1 MYDETVKAGK
11 FNERNILPKTI
22 ELWEKNILIIGFG
35 RIGQNLI
42 KRCLG
47 FEMNVY
53 VYDPFVD
60 KENIESLGG
69 KKVENLNLAVKDM
82 DAITLHMPLNS
93 ETKNMINLDMLKLM
107 KKNCILINAARGG
120 IINENDLNE
129 ALNNNYIF
137 GAGLDVFETEPPEKD
152 NPLLKNNKTF
162 LSPHTAAF
170 TEECMQ
176 RMGIE
181 TIQNIIDFFEKKLE
195 KFKTIKL

>member
-1 MYDETVKAGK
+1 M
-11 FNERNILPKTI
+11 ILYHQF
-22 ELWEKNILIIGFG
+22 LIG
-35 RIGQNLI
+35 L
-42 KRCLG
+42 
-47 FEMNVY
+47 
-53 VYDPFVD
+53 
-60 KENIESLGG
+60 
-69 KKVENLNLAVKDM
+69 
-82 DAITLHMPLNS
+82 
-93 ETKNMINLDMLKLM
+93 